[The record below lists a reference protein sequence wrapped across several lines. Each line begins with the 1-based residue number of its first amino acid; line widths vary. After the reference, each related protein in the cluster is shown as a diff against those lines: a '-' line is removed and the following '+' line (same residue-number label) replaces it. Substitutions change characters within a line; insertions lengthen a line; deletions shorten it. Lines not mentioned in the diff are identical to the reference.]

1 MCCTQLWEPLIP
13 RFVRPL
19 RAGEEAKWKL
29 RPKLWGL
36 WRISWWK
43 VLFLVPKMWCI
54 EVCHAS
60 LSAPW
65 PALMTIDSTCCIPKS
80 SDLLWR
86 NRRRVTSW
94 PNCQSAVLWR
104 CSYCFRRL
112 SLWVP
117 GEKWS
122 WQEEVR
128 RYLVCDPYITC
139 HGWQCR
145 FEAYGK

>member
-1 MCCTQLWEPLIP
+1 MCAARSFGNLSSQGSCDHFVPVKKPSGSCAPNCEVFGGCLGERCFFLFP
-13 RFVRPL
+13 RCDALKFAMLLCV
-19 RAGEEAKWKL
+19 G
-29 RPKLWGL
+29 
-36 WRISWWK
+36 
-43 VLFLVPKMWCI
+43 
-54 EVCHAS
+54 S
-60 LSAPW
+60 L
-65 PALMTIDSTCCIPKS
+65 TIDSTCCIPKS

-104 CSYCFRRL
+104 CFYCFRRL